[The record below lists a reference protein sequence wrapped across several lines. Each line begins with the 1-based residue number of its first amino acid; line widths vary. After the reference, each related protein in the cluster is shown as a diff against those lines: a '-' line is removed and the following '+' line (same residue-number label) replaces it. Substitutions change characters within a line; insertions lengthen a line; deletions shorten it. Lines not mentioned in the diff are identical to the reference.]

1 MGFSEV
7 LLLFVIALVVLG
19 PQKLPKLVTQVGKW
33 AGKARAMARQ
43 FREQLETEINLEEL
57 KSTQAKTPPPPQ
69 APPSPSATTPEPW
82 NTLAAQSA
90 AGPTTEAPAP
100 HADAEPAATAPL
112 ADAGLGSAVATEA
125 VTPPPAP
132 PSVSEAFEHTIHAPP
147 PPPET
152 QSSTPIVE
160 THERGI

>member
-1 MGFSEV
+1 VGFSEV
-7 LLLFVIALVVLG
+7 LVIFVIALVVLG

-43 FREQLETEINLEEL
+43 FREQLESEINLEEL
-57 KSTQAKTPPPPQ
+57 KSTQVKTPPPPQ
-69 APPSPSATTPEPW
+69 APPVTPEPW
-82 NTLAAQSA
+82 HSA
-90 AGPTTEAPAP
+90 SEPGATEIAAP
-100 HADAEPAATAPL
+100 HPEHAEAEPSATAPL
-112 ADAGLGSAVATEA
+112 ADAGLGSAQAAQEP
-125 VTPPPAP
+125 TPTPDPPI
-132 PSVSEAFEHTIHAPP
+132 VSEAFEHTIHAPP